1 MFFNVYSLRTTKS
14 IRKYEPYFS
23 IFPYEMGGDFSFS
36 YFRILFV
43 VRIVMAFVD
52 EITLH
57 LKAGDGGNGI
67 VSWRHEKGREF
78 MGPAGGDGGKGGDVY
93 VKAVRDIARL
103 SAYRYG
109 NLFVAGRGGHGQG
122 KSRHGKGGTD
132 ILIEIPVGSLVTNQM
147 TDRTY
152 ELLTEGERALLL
164 RGGAGGFGNEH
175 FKGSRNVRPLQS
187 TPGKKGEQADV
198 VVELRLIADVGLV
211 GLPNAGKSSLLNTL
225 TAAHAKVGAYAFT
238 TVEPNLGAFNG
249 FILADIPGLIEG
261 ASHGKGLGVKFLRHI
276 ARTRL
281 LLHCLSA
288 EHDDLTV
295 AYTTVRFE
303 LGAYEPELLE
313 KKEVIV
319 LTKADTRSSAQIKK
333 AIASLKKF
341 KKKNKD
347 ILAVS
352 IIDDDSLKL
361 FKEQILHILKFL

>member
-1 MFFNVYSLRTTKS
+1 
-14 IRKYEPYFS
+14 
-23 IFPYEMGGDFSFS
+23 
-36 YFRILFV
+36 
-43 VRIVMAFVD
+43 MALVD

-57 LKAGDGGNGI
+57 LKAGNGGNGI

-109 NLFVAGRGGHGQG
+109 NLFVAGHGWSGQG
-122 KSRHGKGGTD
+122 KSRHGKGGDD
-132 ILIEIPVGSLVTNQM
+132 IEIEIPIGSLVTNK
-147 TDRTY
+147 TTGRVY
-152 ELLTEGERALLL
+152 ELLADGERILLL
-164 RGGAGGFGNEH
+164 HGGAGGFGNEH

-187 TPGKKGEQADV
+187 TPGKKGEQSDFF
-198 VVELRLIADVGLV
+198 VELRLIADVGLM

-225 TAAHAKVGAYAFT
+225 TAARAKVGAYAFT

-261 ASHGKGLGVKFLRHI
+261 ASNGKGLGVKFLRHI

-288 EHDDLTV
+288 ENDDLEK
-295 AYTTVRFE
+295 AYETVRFE
-303 LGAYEPELLE
+303 LGAYASELLE

-319 LTKADTRSSAQIKK
+319 LTKADTRSPAQIKK
-333 AIASLKKF
+333 IIVSL
-341 KKKNKD
+341 KKKNKTVY
-347 ILAVS
+347 AVS
-352 IIDDDSLKL
+352 IIDDNLLKK
-361 FKEQILHILKFL
+361 FKEKLMKILNIL